1 MRLGYQDAEASRIQF
16 RDELE
21 TLKYSVDRAASDLE
35 SSRAQSKE
43 LTREIKDKRTKY
55 DSNRVLYNVATLP
68 PLYVQYNINLCN
80 HVLYT
85 ADLKL
90 FTSSENCCSKS

>member
-55 DSNRVLYNVATLP
+55 DNNRVLRCSYSATFVCP
-68 PLYVQYNINLCN
+68 V
-80 HVLYT
+80 
-85 ADLKL
+85 
-90 FTSSENCCSKS
+90 

>member
-35 SSRAQSKE
+35 STRAQSKE
-43 LTREIKDKRTKY
+43 LTREIKDKRNKY
-55 DSNRVLYNVATLP
+55 EKNYGVFYYLSILIHYNSVSV
-68 PLYVQYNINLCN
+68 Y
-80 HVLYT
+80 
-85 ADLKL
+85 
-90 FTSSENCCSKS
+90 